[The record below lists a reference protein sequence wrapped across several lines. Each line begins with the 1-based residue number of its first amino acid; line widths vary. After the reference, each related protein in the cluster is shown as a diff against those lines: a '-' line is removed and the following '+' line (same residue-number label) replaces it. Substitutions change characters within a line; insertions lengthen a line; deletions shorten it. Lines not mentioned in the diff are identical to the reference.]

1 MSSILD
7 AAMKVFAK
15 SEVNAPVRE
24 IVERAGV
31 GLPSGTILRY
41 RQIANVH
48 VEAHMSWDR
57 RPRSLPIADFGR
69 LIVRFRDCEE
79 LS

>member
-15 SEVNAPVRE
+15 SGVDAPVRE

-31 GLPSGTILRY
+31 GLHSGTILRY

-48 VEAHMSWDR
+48 V
-57 RPRSLPIADFGR
+57 
-69 LIVRFRDCEE
+69 
-79 LS
+79 